1 MREKSWAAVIRGS
14 CWAFFLPFWKFK
26 SLIFK
31 SKVVFSLKKW
41 PFFFLSKRKKAKIVF
56 FVQEQKCLT
65 LYRPRGSPWSIL
77 FVYENMF
84 QFEKWLTFSSRM
96 YWFLVCR
103 GEKSWKFWSEICVN
117 GQIYTFD
124 LKSHYVSYTRPRI
137 NYGLHFLCRSLGVF
151 TGVNSLYMI
160 LLVR

>member
-1 MREKSWAAVIRGS
+1 MGCSYQGELLSLFPPFLKVQIANFQVQSGFLAQKVAA
-14 CWAFFLPFWKFK
+14 FLSFEAK
-26 SLIFK
+26 K
-31 SKVVFSLKKW
+31 SKNS
-41 PFFFLSKRKKAKIVF
+41 I

-77 FVYENMF
+77 FLYENMF

-103 GEKSWKFWSEICVN
+103 GKKLWKFWSEMGEN
-117 GQIYTFD
+117 GHIYTFE

-137 NYGLHFLCRSLGVF
+137 THGLHFLRRSLGVF